1 MQKFKIVLLLIVSLI
16 IQSFASVFTKLAAG
30 QEFLS
35 VNWCLFYGITLLI
48 AVGFSFVWQIILE
61 HLPLSTAYLRKG
73 ITYILVLIWSS
84 IFFGDTIEIQHY
96 IGTALIVLGLVVNG
110 ND

>member
-1 MQKFKIVLLLIVSLI
+1 MKKLKIILLLIVSLV
-16 IQSFASVFTKLAAG
+16 IQSFASVFTKLAANE
-30 QEFLS
+30 EFLS
-35 VNWCLFYGITLLI
+35 LNWCMFYGVTLLI

-73 ITYILVLIWSS
+73 ITYVLVLIWSC

-96 IGTALIVLGLVVNG
+96 IGTALIILGLVVNG